1 MSKAKIKLVTIGHMP
16 LEFQSQKISKWK
28 SSIFEIVEGFDKYA
42 LRCDSDG
49 DEWEFSDQLVK
60 QQLPQ
65 QFNADFMIAIVNV
78 PIEENWYSRPLGNN
92 QAVITFHEIKD
103 ILKLYNIPLE
113 NLIFR
118 LLYAYALMYRRS
130 GNKIPDFSIESGVTH
145 DETRGCLFDKNG
157 IKTDLIASCHKPKI
171 CEDCQERLRREKVSQ
186 SDIENTQKEIKKIQ
200 KDLYFRILDQIKRY
214 PIWSLILSSLF
225 ALALGILSSVIGSYA
240 YSYFELQ
247 SSQNKVITNNSG
259 KLITNPE

>member
-1 MSKAKIKLVTIGHMP
+1 
-16 LEFQSQKISKWK
+16 
-28 SSIFEIVEGFDKYA
+28 
-42 LRCDSDG
+42 
-49 DEWEFSDQLVK
+49 
-60 QQLPQ
+60 
-65 QFNADFMIAIVNV
+65 
-78 PIEENWYSRPLGNN
+78 
-92 QAVITFHEIKD
+92 
-103 ILKLYNIPLE
+103 
-113 NLIFR
+113 
-118 LLYAYALMYRRS
+118 MYRRS